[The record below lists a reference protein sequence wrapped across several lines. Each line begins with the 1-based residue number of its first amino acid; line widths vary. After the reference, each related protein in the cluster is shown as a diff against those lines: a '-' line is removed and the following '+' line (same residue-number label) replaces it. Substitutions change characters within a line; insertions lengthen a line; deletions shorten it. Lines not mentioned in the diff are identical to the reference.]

1 MKKQNAATQVS
12 AVQEGDRMDYLRMD
26 YYDGDDC
33 FNAMIECYG
42 VDAVKN
48 FCLCNAFKY
57 LWRCMK
63 KHETPKEDIEKAV
76 YYMNSYLNLSDME
89 GD

>member
-1 MKKQNAATQVS
+1 M
-12 AVQEGDRMDYLRMD
+12 GD
-26 YYDGDDC
+26 YYNGDDC
-33 FNAMIECYG
+33 IVAMLECYG
-42 VDAVKN
+42 EDAVKN

-76 YYMNSYLNLSDME
+76 DYMHFYLNLADGKVIDE
-89 GD
+89 L